1 MSVAVKKGA
10 IMAAMAARTG
20 PPFHRKE
27 GKAACSGRESGP
39 LKVAPSLAA
48 TNTADHT
55 ADGIGVFDVAQNK
68 IVRVLK
74 AGSDPENFDV
84 SKDGTQ
90 LLFRTRMT
98 RR

>member
-1 MSVAVKKGA
+1 
-10 IMAAMAARTG
+10 
-20 PPFHRKE
+20 
-27 GKAACSGRESGP
+27 
-39 LKVAPSLAA
+39 
-48 TNTADHT
+48 
-55 ADGIGVFDVAQNK
+55 
-68 IVRVLK
+68 VRVLK